1 LMNLAIL
8 ISGRGSNMEAILTAI
23 EEGKIKNVKP
33 SVVVS
38 DEPSAAGL
46 KVAAD
51 KFSVP
56 TVALPASGS
65 KGWAYDQ
72 KLVNAL
78 EGHGVTQNTGLICL
92 AGFMRILSAQFVRR
106 YRMRIMNIHPALL
119 PSFPGLHAQK
129 KAVEYGVKVSGCT
142 VHFVDEGID
151 TGPILLQR
159 SVPVLDS
166 DTEYELA
173 ERILAA
179 EHELYPEAVRLFSK
193 GTIKV
198 RGRRVSIENS

>member
-1 LMNLAIL
+1 MNLAIL

-23 EEGKIKNVKP
+23 EEGKIKNVEP

-72 KLVNAL
+72 KLVSAL

>member
-1 LMNLAIL
+1 M
-8 ISGRGSNMEAILTAI
+8 TAS
-23 EEGKIKNVKP
+23 EEGKIKNVEP

-72 KLVNAL
+72 KLVSAL

>member
-1 LMNLAIL
+1 
-8 ISGRGSNMEAILTAI
+8 MEAILTAI
-23 EEGKIKNVKP
+23 EEGKIKNVEP

-72 KLVNAL
+72 KLVSAL

>member
-1 LMNLAIL
+1 
-8 ISGRGSNMEAILTAI
+8 MEAILTAI

-33 SVVVS
+33 SVVIS
-38 DEPSAAGL
+38 DVPSAAGL

-56 TVALPASGS
+56 TVALPAFGS
-65 KGWAYDQ
+65 RGWAYDQ
-72 KLVNAL
+72 KLVSTL
-78 EGHGVTQNTGLICL
+78 EGHGVTKNSGLICL
-92 AGFMRILSAQFVRR
+92 AGFMRILSAEFVRR
-106 YRMRIMNIHPALL
+106 YSMRIINIHPALL

-129 KAVEYGVKVSGCT
+129 KAVEYGVKISGCT

-151 TGPILLQR
+151 TGPILLQMP
-159 SVPVLDS
+159 VPVLDS

-173 ERILAA
+173 DRILAA
-179 EHELYPEAVRLFSK
+179 EHELYPKAIRLFSK
-193 GTIKV
+193 GTITV

>member
-1 LMNLAIL
+1 MNLAIL

-38 DEPSAAGL
+38 DEPSATGL

-92 AGFMRILSAQFVRR
+92 AGFMHILSAQFVRR

>member
-1 LMNLAIL
+1 M
-8 ISGRGSNMEAILTAI
+8 TAI

-33 SVVVS
+33 SVVIS

-56 TVALPASGS
+56 TVALPASGL
-65 KGWAYDQ
+65 KGWTYDQ
-72 KLVNAL
+72 KLVSAL
-78 EGHGVTQNTGLICL
+78 ERHGVTQNTGLICL
-92 AGFMRILSAQFVRR
+92 AGFMRILSTEFVRR

-119 PSFPGLHAQK
+119 PSFPGLNAQK

-151 TGPILLQR
+151 TGPILLQM

-193 GTIKV
+193 GIITV
-198 RGRRVSIENS
+198 RGRRVSVENS

>member
-1 LMNLAIL
+1 MNLAIL

-38 DEPSAAGL
+38 DDPSATGL

-92 AGFMRILSAQFVRR
+92 AGFMHILSAQFVRR

>member
-1 LMNLAIL
+1 
-8 ISGRGSNMEAILTAI
+8 MEAILTAI

-33 SVVVS
+33 SVVIS

-56 TVALPASGS
+56 TVALPASGL
-65 KGWAYDQ
+65 KGWTYDQ
-72 KLVNAL
+72 KLVSAL

-92 AGFMRILSAQFVRR
+92 AGFMRILSIEFVRR

-151 TGPILLQR
+151 TGPILLQM

-193 GTIKV
+193 GTVTV
-198 RGRRVSIENS
+198 RGRRVSVENS

>member
-1 LMNLAIL
+1 MNLAIL

-33 SVVVS
+33 SVVIS

-56 TVALPASGS
+56 TAALPASGL
-65 KGWAYDQ
+65 KGWTYDQ
-72 KLVNAL
+72 KLVSAL

-92 AGFMRILSAQFVRR
+92 AGFMRILSIEFVRR

-142 VHFVDEGID
+142 VHFVDEDID
-151 TGPILLQR
+151 TGPILLQM

-193 GTIKV
+193 GTVTV
-198 RGRRVSIENS
+198 RGRRVSVENS